1 MNNALNINIDLDLKE
16 KITDIIY
23 NIFLNE
29 TNKEDDIYLFF
40 PIIALYFYKKLTN
53 KKFKLKKY
61 IERIKNKLININ
73 KNSIEFTDMIIIFKL
88 LMKEINFITSN
99 KIYFNKKSVSIT
111 DKIYKT
117 NLKEIIFDHINKKTY
132 KNIKDEVII
141 YRIGNYI
148 IKKYIFIN
156 NYNNYTLIAV
166 IREILL
172 QIYAKI
178 ISIKKNLKILI
189 PKIYKITFKKYKN
202 SKTMIKIVMEYVHIN
217 RIENSISTNKSL
229 KIFYQISYVLDNL
242 QKYKLYHNDT
252 HRENLIINKKYI
264 ILLDFGKSTLYY
276 SFSSSINGFP
286 KINYLH
292 SYNNQ
297 LNKYI
302 KKYIKILINKYI
314 LKKSNINKIKFLFN
328 NY

>member
-1 MNNALNINIDLDLKE
+1 MSNNLNINIGIDFKE

-61 IERIKNKLININ
+61 IDKVKCKLKSIK
-73 KNSIEFTDMIIIFKL
+73 SCIEFTNMISIFKL

-99 KIYFNKKSVSIT
+99 KIYFNKKLVNVT
-111 DKIYKT
+111 DKIYKS

-132 KNIKDEVII
+132 KNIKDKVII
-141 YRIGNYI
+141 YRIENYI
-148 IKKYIFIN
+148 IKKYIFID
-156 NYNNYTLIAV
+156 NYNNYTIIAV

-202 SKTMIKIVMEYVHIN
+202 SKTIIKIIMEYVHIDK
-217 RIENSISTNKSL
+217 IKNSISINKSL
-229 KIFYQISYVLDNL
+229 EIFYLINNILDNL

-252 HRENLIINKKYI
+252 HKENLIINKKCI

-302 KKYIKILINKYI
+302 KKYIKIVINKYI
-314 LKKSNINKIKFLFN
+314 LEKSNINKIKFLFN